1 MQPELIITKNDLSVV
16 DATPGCRYLLQ
27 EDVLKTKRNLFE
39 YIPALKNILQ
49 SQILRDGGVLEG
61 ITLGTG
67 IYSVRVLPAK
77 KHITFIFRFSDGF
90 SSDAAGLSEF
100 LELKKRN
107 VFLETIIEE
116 APIGL
121 ILCNEQ
127 GTILYVNKKQEQNS
141 RKSRWQLINRD
152 IREIYQKAFEYSEIT
167 KLFDRVINS
176 NVSSDTLILDHYYP
190 QFYKRDMIIK
200 FLANRL
206 REHKKFAV
214 FVEIED
220 ELYREKRKA
229 EKAGE
234 DLRMSQNYM
243 AQLLDSSPNMVISVD
258 SKRRVVS
265 FNKTAEH
272 LLGFQAS
279 EVYNS
284 PVDRFFPKEELFK
297 IDLAVSSEELWYG
310 TVHIYRSDKS
320 SFPIELYTNK
330 VKDEKTG
337 RDIATL
343 FLAVDIE
350 ERNKLRQNL
359 IQSQKMN
366 FIGELVNGL
375 AHQINNPLVG
385 VINIA
390 DVLLQMVDVD
400 DEKYSYVKMIR
411 DAGESCKEV
420 ISRLLRFSRR
430 QEGVTHTEI
439 DVRNVLDAG
448 IEMLMKHPDFNKVK
462 VERSYQD
469 VSAISG
475 DPVLLQQAFMN
486 MLINSAQALRCDGV
500 IRVGCGNDH
509 TRGTQVVVTIRDSG
523 CGISEEDIPKIFEPF
538 FSTKNVD
545 EGTGIGLSLTYWIIQ
560 DHGGRISV
568 ESIVGKGSIF
578 TTYLPVKGKEKYE

>member
-1 MQPELIITKNDLSVV
+1 MQQELIITKNDLSVV

-27 EDVLKTKRNLFE
+27 EDVLKTKRNLLE
-39 YIPALKNILQ
+39 YIPALKNILHP
-49 SQILRDGGVLEG
+49 QILRGGGVLEG
-61 ITLGTG
+61 VTLETG
-67 IYSVRVLPAK
+67 IYSVRVFPAK
-77 KHITFIFRFSDGF
+77 KHITFIFRLSDGF
-90 SSDAAGLSEF
+90 SSDTAGLSEL

-127 GTILYVNKKQEQNS
+127 GTILYVNKKQELNS
-141 RKSRWQLINRD
+141 RQKRRQLIGRD
-152 IREIYQKAFEYSEIT
+152 IREVYQKAFEYSEIT
-167 KLFDRVINS
+167 QLFDRVVNS
-176 NVSSDTLILDHYYP
+176 TVSSETLIVDHYYP
-190 QFYKRDMIIK
+190 QFYKKDMIIK
-200 FLANRL
+200 FIANRL
-206 REHKKFAV
+206 KEHERVTV

-243 AQLLDSSPNMVISVD
+243 AQLLDSSPNMVISID
-258 SKRRVVS
+258 NKRRVVS

-272 LLGFQAS
+272 LLGFKAS

-284 PVDRFFPKEELFK
+284 PVDRFFPKEELLK
-297 IDLAVSSEELWYG
+297 LELAVSSQDLWYG

-337 RDIATL
+337 KDIATL

-350 ERNKLRQNL
+350 ERNKLRLDL

-390 DVLLQMVDVD
+390 DVLLQMINIE
-400 DEKYSYVKMIR
+400 DERYAYVKMIR
-411 DAGESCKEV
+411 EAGESCKEV

-430 QEGVTHTEI
+430 QEGVTHAEI
-439 DVRNVLDAG
+439 DLRNVLDAG
-448 IEMLMKHPDFNKVK
+448 IEMLMKHPDFKKVR
-462 VERSYQD
+462 VERRYKD
-469 VSAISG
+469 VSTVRG

-486 MLINSAQALRCDGV
+486 MLINSAQALQCDGV
-500 IRVGCGNDH
+500 IKVGCGYDN
-509 TRGTQVVVTIRDSG
+509 TRGTQVIVTIRDSG
-523 CGISEEDIPKIFEPF
+523 CGIPEEDIPKVFEPF

-545 EGTGIGLSLTYWIIQ
+545 DGTGIGLSLAYWIIQ
-560 DHGGRISV
+560 EHGGRISV
-568 ESIVGKGSIF
+568 ESVVGKGSTF
-578 TTYLPVKGKEKYE
+578 TTYLPFKG

>member
-1 MQPELIITKNDLSVV
+1 MRQELIITKNDLSIV
-16 DATPGCRYLLQ
+16 DVTPGCRCFTQ
-27 EDVLKTKRNLFE
+27 GNIPKKRKNLFE
-39 YIPALKNILQ
+39 CIPSLQ
-49 SQILRDGGVLEG
+49 SILKSQIIREGGIVKGVALE
-61 ITLGTG
+61 TGTYC
-67 IYSVRVLPAK
+67 IQVFPAK
-77 KHITFIFRFSDGF
+77 KHITFLFQPEKESIPESAASDKF
-90 SSDAAGLSEF
+90 DD
-100 LELKKRN
+100 LKKRN
-107 VFLETIIEE
+107 EFLASVIEE

-121 ILCNEQ
+121 ILCDEE
-127 GTILYVNKKQEQNS
+127 GKIVYVNKKQEQNS
-141 RKSRWQLINRD
+141 RQKRGQLIGRD
-152 IREIYQKAFEYSEIT
+152 IREVYQKAFEYSEIT
-167 KLFDRVINS
+167 KLFDRVISS
-176 NVSSDTLILDHYYP
+176 NVPSDTLILDHYYP
-190 QFYKRDMIIK
+190 QFYKKDMIIK
-200 FLANRL
+200 FIANRL
-206 REHKKFAV
+206 REHERVAV

-265 FNKTAEH
+265 FNKTAER

-284 PVDRFFPKEELFK
+284 PVDRFFPKEELLK
-297 IDLAVSSEELWYG
+297 LDLAVSSQDLWYG
-310 TVHIYRSDKS
+310 TIHIYRADQS

-366 FIGELVNGL
+366 FIGELVSGL

-390 DVLLQMVDVD
+390 DVLMQMIDTE
-400 DEKYSYVKMIR
+400 DERYAYVKMIR
-411 DAGESCKEV
+411 EAGESCKEV

-448 IEMLMKHPDFNKVK
+448 IEMLMKHPDFKKVK
-462 VERSYQD
+462 VERRYQN
-469 VSAISG
+469 VSNISG

-486 MLINSAQALRCDGV
+486 MLINSAQALQCDGV
-500 IRVGCGNDH
+500 IKVECGFDNA
-509 TRGTQVVVTIRDSG
+509 RGSQVVVTIRDNG
-523 CGISEEDIPKIFEPF
+523 CGIPEEDISKIFEPF

-545 EGTGIGLSLTYWIIQ
+545 DGTGIGLSLTYWIIQ

-568 ESIVGKGSIF
+568 ESRVGKGSAF
-578 TTYLPVKGKEKYE
+578 TTYLPVKGKERYE

>member
-1 MQPELIITKNDLSVV
+1 MQHELIITKSDLSII
-16 DATPGCRYLLQ
+16 DATPGCRCFINGSMS
-27 EDVLKTKRNLFE
+27 KKKMNLFDC
-39 YIPALKNILQ
+39 IPALRTVLTA
-49 SQILRDGGVLEG
+49 QILKEGGVAEGVTLE
-61 ITLGTG
+61 TGTC
-67 IYSVRVLPAK
+67 SVRVLPAG
-77 KHITFIFRFSDGF
+77 KHITFLFQPEDG
-90 SSDAAGLSEF
+90 SVSETAASGKLA
-100 LELKKRN
+100 ELKKRN
-107 VFLETIIEE
+107 EFLESIIEE
-116 APIGL
+116 APLGL
-121 ILCNEQ
+121 ILCDEK
-127 GTILYVNKKQEQNS
+127 GIIVDVNKKQEQNS
-141 RKSRWQLINRD
+141 RQKRRQLIGRD
-152 IREIYQKAFEYSEIT
+152 IREVYQKAFEYSEIT
-167 KLFDRVINS
+167 NLFDRVVNS
-176 NVSSDTLILDHYYP
+176 TVSSETLIVDHYYP
-190 QFYKRDMIIK
+190 QFYKKDMIIK
-200 FLANRL
+200 FIATRL
-206 REHKKFAV
+206 KEHERVTV

-258 SKRRVVS
+258 NKRRVVS
-265 FNKTAEH
+265 FNKTAER

-284 PVDRFFPKEELFK
+284 PVDRFFPKEELLK
-297 IDLAVSSEELWYG
+297 LDLAVSSGDLWYG
-310 TVHIYRSDKS
+310 TAHIYRSDKS
-320 SFPIELYTNK
+320 TFPIELYTNK

-337 RDIATL
+337 KDIATL

-350 ERNKLRQNL
+350 ERSKLRQNL

-390 DVLLQMVDVD
+390 DILMQMIDVD
-400 DEKYSYVKMIR
+400 DERYAYIKMIR
-411 DAGESCKEV
+411 EAGESCKEV

-448 IEMLMKHPDFNKVK
+448 IEMLMKHPDFKKVR
-462 VERSYQD
+462 VERHYQD
-469 VSAISG
+469 VSHISG

-486 MLINSAQALRCDGV
+486 MLINSAQAIQCHGV
-500 IRVGCGNDH
+500 IKVGCGYDNA
-509 TRGTQVVVTIRDSG
+509 RGTQVVVTIRDGG
-523 CGISEEDIPKIFEPF
+523 CGIPAGDIPKIFEPF

-545 EGTGIGLSLTYWIIQ
+545 DGTGIGLSLTYWIIQ

-568 ESIVGKGSIF
+568 ESVVGKGSTF
-578 TTYLPVKGKEKYE
+578 TTYLPVKGKEWYE

>member
-1 MQPELIITKNDLSVV
+1 MRQELIITKNDLSIV
-16 DATPGCRYLLQ
+16 DVTPGCRCFTQGNILKKGMNLL
-27 EDVLKTKRNLFE
+27 ECIPSLRFVLKPQMISK
-39 YIPALKNILQ
+39 
-49 SQILRDGGVLEG
+49 GGILEG
-61 ITLGTG
+61 VMLETGTYA
-67 IYSVRVLPAK
+67 IHVLPAGR
-77 KHITFIFRFSDGF
+77 HLTFLFHPEEESLPEMNASRELVD
-90 SSDAAGLSEF
+90 LRKRNEF
-100 LELKKRN
+100 LES
-107 VFLETIIEE
+107 VIEE
-116 APIGL
+116 APIGV
-121 ILCNEQ
+121 ILCDEQ
-127 GTILYVNKKQEQNS
+127 GIIVYVNKKQEQNS
-141 RKSRWQLINRD
+141 RQKRRQLIGRD
-152 IREIYQKAFEYSEIT
+152 IREVYQKAFEYSEIT
-167 KLFDRVINS
+167 KLFERV
-176 NVSSDTLILDHYYP
+176 VSSTVTSETLIVDHYYP
-190 QFYKRDMIIK
+190 QFYKKDMIIK
-200 FLANRL
+200 FIANRL
-206 REHKKFAV
+206 KEHERVTV

-265 FNKTAEH
+265 FNKTAER

-284 PVDRFFPKEELFK
+284 PVDRFFPKEELLK
-297 IDLAVSSEELWYG
+297 LDLAVSSQELWYG
-310 TVHIYRSDKS
+310 TVHIYRSDQS

-390 DVLLQMVDVD
+390 DVLMQMIDAE
-400 DEKYSYVKMIR
+400 DERYAYVKMIR
-411 DAGESCKEV
+411 EAGESCKEV

-430 QEGVTHTEI
+430 QEGVTHTEM
-439 DVRNVLDAG
+439 DVRTVLDAG
-448 IEMLMKHPDFNKVK
+448 IEMLSKHPDFKKVK

-469 VSAISG
+469 VSSISG

-486 MLINSAQALRCDGV
+486 MLINSAQALQCKGV
-500 IRVGCGNDH
+500 IKVGCGYDNA
-509 TRGTQVVVTIRDSG
+509 RGTQVVVTIRDNG
-523 CGISEEDIPKIFEPF
+523 CGIPEEDIPKIFDPF
-538 FSTKNVD
+538 FSTKNVED
-545 EGTGIGLSLTYWIIQ
+545 GTGIGLSLTYWIIQ

-568 ESIVGKGSIF
+568 ESRVGKGSTF
-578 TTYLPVKGKEKYE
+578 TTYLPVKGKERYE

>member
-1 MQPELIITKNDLSVV
+1 
-16 DATPGCRYLLQ
+16 
-27 EDVLKTKRNLFE
+27 
-39 YIPALKNILQ
+39 
-49 SQILRDGGVLEG
+49 
-61 ITLGTG
+61 
-67 IYSVRVLPAK
+67 
-77 KHITFIFRFSDGF
+77 
-90 SSDAAGLSEF
+90 
-100 LELKKRN
+100 
-107 VFLETIIEE
+107 
-116 APIGL
+116 
-121 ILCNEQ
+121 
-127 GTILYVNKKQEQNS
+127 
-141 RKSRWQLINRD
+141 
-152 IREIYQKAFEYSEIT
+152 
-167 KLFDRVINS
+167 
-176 NVSSDTLILDHYYP
+176 
-190 QFYKRDMIIK
+190 MIIK

-206 REHKKFAV
+206 KEHKKVAI

-243 AQLLDSSPNMVISVD
+243 SQLLDSSPNMVISVD

-272 LLGFQAS
+272 LLGFKAS
-279 EVYNS
+279 DVYNS
-284 PVDRFFPKEELFK
+284 PVDRFFPKEELLK
-297 IDLAVSSEELWYG
+297 LDLAVSSQELWYG

-390 DVLLQMVDVD
+390 DVLLQMIDVE

-411 DAGESCKEV
+411 EAGESCKEV

-430 QEGVTHTEI
+430 QGGVTHTDI

-448 IEMLMKHPDFNKVK
+448 IEMLMKHPNFKKVK
-462 VERSYQD
+462 VDRSYQD
-469 VSAISG
+469 VSIVSG

-486 MLINSAQALRCDGV
+486 MLINSAQALQCVGV
-500 IRVGCGNDH
+500 IRVGCGCDN
-509 TRGTQVVVTIRDSG
+509 TRGTQVIVTIRDSG
-523 CGISEEDIPKIFEPF
+523 CGIPEEDIPKVFEPF
-538 FSTKNVD
+538 FSTKNVND
-545 EGTGIGLSLTYWIIQ
+545 GTGIGLSLAYWIIQ

-568 ESIVGKGSIF
+568 ESVVGKGSIF
-578 TTYLPVKGKEKYE
+578 TTYLPVKG

>member
-1 MQPELIITKNDLSVV
+1 MRQELIITKNDLSIV
-16 DATPGCRYLLQ
+16 DITPGCRCFIPGDMSKK
-27 EDVLKTKRNLFE
+27 EMNLFE
-39 YIPALKNILQ
+39 CIPSLRTILNP
-49 SQILRDGGVLEG
+49 QILKEGGAAEG
-61 ITLGTG
+61 IALETGT
-67 IYSVRVLPAK
+67 YSVRVFPAEN
-77 KHITFIFRFSDGF
+77 HITFLFQPEDESLAET
-90 SSDAAGLSEF
+90 AALSK
-100 LELKKRN
+100 LVELKKRN
-107 VFLETIIEE
+107 EFLESIIEE
-116 APIGL
+116 APLGL
-121 ILCNEQ
+121 ILCDEN
-127 GTILYVNKKQEQNS
+127 GIIVYVNKKQEQNS
-141 RKSRWQLINRD
+141 RQKRRQLIGRD
-152 IREIYQKAFEYSEIT
+152 IREVYQKAFEYSEIT
-167 KLFDRVINS
+167 KLFERV
-176 NVSSDTLILDHYYP
+176 VSSTVSSETLIVDHYYP

-200 FLANRL
+200 FIANRL
-206 REHKKFAV
+206 KEHERVTV

-258 SKRRVVS
+258 NKRRVVS
-265 FNKTAEH
+265 FNKTAER
-272 LLGFQAS
+272 LLGFQAG

-284 PVDRFFPKEELFK
+284 PVDRFFPKEELLK
-297 IDLAVSSEELWYG
+297 LDLAVSSDELWYG

-320 SFPIELYTNK
+320 TFPIELYTNK

-337 RDIATL
+337 KAISTL

-390 DVLLQMVDVD
+390 DILMQMIDVE
-400 DEKYSYVKMIR
+400 DERYAYVKMIR
-411 DAGESCKEV
+411 EAGESCKEV

-448 IEMLMKHPDFNKVK
+448 IEMLMKHPDFKKVK
-462 VERSYQD
+462 VERSYQN
-469 VSAISG
+469 VSHIRG

-486 MLINSAQALRCDGV
+486 MLINSAQALQCDGV
-500 IRVGCGNDH
+500 IKVGCGYD
-509 TRGTQVVVTIRDSG
+509 TARGTQIVVTIRDSG
-523 CGISEEDIPKIFEPF
+523 CGIPDEDIPKIFEPF

-545 EGTGIGLSLTYWIIQ
+545 DGTGIGLSLTYWIIQ

-568 ESIVGKGSIF
+568 ESIVGKGSTF
-578 TTYLPVKGKEKYE
+578 TTYLPVKGKERYE

>member
-1 MQPELIITKNDLSVV
+1 MRQELIITKNDLSVV
-16 DATPGCRYLLQ
+16 DVTPGCRYLVQ
-27 EDVLKTKRNLFE
+27 GDIQMKKMNLLVC
-39 YIPALKNILQ
+39 IPALRTALTA
-49 SQILRDGGVLEG
+49 QILKEGGIAEGVTLE
-61 ITLGTG
+61 TGTC
-67 IYSVRVLPAK
+67 SVRVLPAG
-77 KHITFIFRFSDGF
+77 KHITFLFQPEDG
-90 SSDAAGLSEF
+90 SVSETAASGKLA
-100 LELKKRN
+100 ELKKRN
-107 VFLETIIEE
+107 EFLESIIEE
-116 APIGL
+116 APLGL
-121 ILCNEQ
+121 ILCDEK
-127 GTILYVNKKQEQNS
+127 GIIVDVNKKQEQNS
-141 RKSRWQLINRD
+141 RQKRSQLIGRD
-152 IREIYQKAFEYSEIT
+152 IREVYQKAFEYSEIT
-167 KLFDRVINS
+167 KLFDRVVGS
-176 NVSSDTLILDHYYP
+176 TVTSETLIVDHYYP
-190 QFYKRDMIIK
+190 QFYKKDMIIK
-200 FLANRL
+200 FIANRL
-206 REHKKFAV
+206 KEHERVAV

-258 SKRRVVS
+258 NKCRVVS
-265 FNKTAEH
+265 FNKTAER
-272 LLGFQAS
+272 LLGFQAG

-284 PVDRFFPKEELFK
+284 PVVRFFPKEELFK
-297 IDLAVSSEELWYG
+297 IDLAVSSDELWYG

-320 SFPIELYTNK
+320 TFPIELYTNK

-337 RDIATL
+337 KAISTL

-375 AHQINNPLVG
+375 AHQLNNPLVG

-390 DVLLQMVDVD
+390 DILLQMVDVD

-430 QEGVTHTEI
+430 QEGVMHTDI

-448 IEMLMKHPDFNKVK
+448 IEMLMKHPDFKKVK
-462 VERSYQD
+462 VERSYRE
-469 VSAISG
+469 VSCISG

-486 MLINSAQALRCDGV
+486 MLINSAQALQCDGV
-500 IRVGCGNDH
+500 IKVGCGYDN
-509 TRGTQVVVTIRDSG
+509 TRVTQVVVSIRDNG
-523 CGISEEDIPKIFEPF
+523 CGIPEEDIPKVFEPF

-545 EGTGIGLSLTYWIIQ
+545 DGTGIGLSLAYWIIQ

-568 ESIVGKGSIF
+568 ESMVGRGSTF
-578 TTYLPVKGKEKYE
+578 TTYLPVKGKERHE